1 MARYLVEKGLAP
13 NSPYNSNR
21 TAIQIARNVGDTE
34 LADLLESLAKD
45 SPDSD
50 PEQGHK
56 KGSLSSNKDL
66 FKCLIAW
73 PQAND

>member
-21 TAIQIARNVGDTE
+21 IAIQMARSEGDTE

-56 KGSLSSNKDL
+56 KRGLCHPTKTSLS
-66 FKCLIAW
+66 A
-73 PQAND
+73 

>member
-1 MARYLVEKGLAP
+1 MHRRLDMARYLVEKGLAP

-21 TAIQIARNVGDTE
+21 TAIQIARNIGDTE

-50 PEQGHK
+50 PEQ
-56 KGSLSSNKDL
+56 DL
-66 FKCLIAW
+66 QKEPEEQL
-73 PQAND
+73 NEDLNEE